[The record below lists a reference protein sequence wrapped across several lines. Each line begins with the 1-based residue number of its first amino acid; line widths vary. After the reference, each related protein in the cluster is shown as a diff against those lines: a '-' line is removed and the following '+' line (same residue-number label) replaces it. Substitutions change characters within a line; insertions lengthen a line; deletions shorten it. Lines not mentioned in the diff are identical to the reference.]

1 MGMKKQHAY
10 LFGEPLPARQAEA
23 IDNIKSIN
31 RELLVAAGAD
41 IPDRAAAALDAARD
55 FVLAALHHLLVAP
68 DRCLPVEEMPVRYFK
83 ALIEQEQS
91 QFAPL
96 FEPVR
101 SPCLPKSVPMPS
113 KLNGQRK
120 HRSIGCL

>member
-1 MGMKKQHAY
+1 MRKTAY
-10 LFGEPLPARQAEA
+10 PFGEPLPARQAEA
-23 IDNIKSIN
+23 VDNIKLIN
-31 RELLVAAGAD
+31 REFLVAAGAD
-41 IPDRAAAALDAARD
+41 IPDRGAAALDAARD

-68 DRCLPVEEMPVRYFK
+68 DRCLPVEEMPVRYFR
-83 ALIEQEQS
+83 ARIEQAQS
-91 QFAPL
+91 KFDPL

-101 SPCLPKSVPMPS
+101 PSFLLKSAPMPS